1 MAIYNP
7 SMVTE
12 GIIREATKTLPIVME
27 ITPDTDPG
35 EILKV
40 CDMAVAAAINDKAPK
55 DDLYLRNIR
64 LTVPD
69 YDGRFAKKILNCI
82 NSVVEAY
89 RPMTVIFEGRGE
101 HAIDEKS

>member
-7 SMVTE
+7 SMATPDT
-12 GIIREATKTLPIVME
+12 IRHATPALPFIME

-40 CDMAVAAAINDKAPK
+40 CDMAVATAINDCSPIE
-55 DDLYLRNIR
+55 DIYLRNIR
-64 LTVPD
+64 LTVPK
-69 YDGRFAKKILNCI
+69 YDDKSAKKILKCI
-82 NSVVEAY
+82 HSVVEAY

-101 HAIDEKS
+101 HAANEES